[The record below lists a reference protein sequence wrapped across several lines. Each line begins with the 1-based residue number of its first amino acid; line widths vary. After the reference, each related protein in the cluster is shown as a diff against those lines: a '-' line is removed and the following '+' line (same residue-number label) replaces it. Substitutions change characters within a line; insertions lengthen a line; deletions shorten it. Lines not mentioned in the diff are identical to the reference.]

1 MYINHPLMVKSIFM
15 FVNKMEK
22 IRIIVLEGC
31 DRTGKGTLLENLKNR
46 FDDFLVYNPVSAEKE
61 RVDYKDPQKF
71 EEWIRKT
78 IRKVRDDLYTMSKLN
93 GTDRPIVM
101 DRLLLTDNVF
111 ADLFDRNH
119 VVERYFGRE
128 IEANFNLTNYIML
141 WRNPEE
147 YKDRVNLLGE
157 NQDFTEKEIDDIV
170 SLFNHYKKSDDIV
183 KLIDNTD
190 TPEDILDDFTSTFIE
205 ETPKWKLE
213 HDNTTR

>member
-1 MYINHPLMVKSIFM
+1 MN
-15 FVNKMEK
+15 NCK
-22 IRIIVLEGC
+22 IKLICLEGC

-46 FDDFLVYNPVSAEKE
+46 FDDFLVYNPISAEKE
-61 RVDYKDPQKF
+61 HVDYKDPKKF

-78 IRKVRDDLYTMSKLN
+78 IRKVLDDLYTMSKLN

-111 ADLFDRNH
+111 ADLFGRDH
-119 VVERYFGRE
+119 IVERYFGRE

-147 YKDRVNLLGE
+147 YKDRVNLLKE
-157 NQDFTEKEIDDIV
+157 NQDFTEKEIGDIMD
-170 SLFNHYKKSDDIV
+170 LFNHYKKSNDIV

-190 TPEDILDDFTSTFIE
+190 TTEDILDDFISTFIE
-205 ETPKWKLE
+205 ETPKYKLE
-213 HDNTTR
+213 HDSTVQ

>member
-1 MYINHPLMVKSIFM
+1 
-15 FVNKMEK
+15 MEK

-61 RVDYKDPQKF
+61 RVDYKNPQKF

-78 IRKVRDDLYTMSKLN
+78 IRKVLDDLYTMSKLN

-111 ADLFDRNH
+111 ADLFDREH
-119 VVERYFGRE
+119 VVEKYFGRE
-128 IEANFNLTNYIML
+128 IESNFKLTNYIML

-147 YKDRVNLLGE
+147 YKDRVNLLKE
-157 NQDFTEKEIDDIV
+157 NQDFTEKEIDDIL
-170 SLFNHYKKSDDIV
+170 SLFNEYKKSDDIV

-190 TPEDILDDFTSTFIE
+190 TPEDILDDFVSTFIE

-213 HDNTTR
+213 HDSTTH